1 MKKLFSALI
10 IFYKKFI
17 SPVMGRRCIYVPSCS
32 MYMCDAIEQYGVIR
46 GTAKGICRLLR
57 CNPFAKG
64 GYDPVELNLKGS
76 AKWIL

>member
-1 MKKLFSALI
+1 MKKLFTAQI
-10 IFYKKFI
+10 ILYKKII

-46 GTAKGICRLLR
+46 GAAKGICRLLR

-64 GYDPVELNLKGS
+64 GYDPVKLNLKGS